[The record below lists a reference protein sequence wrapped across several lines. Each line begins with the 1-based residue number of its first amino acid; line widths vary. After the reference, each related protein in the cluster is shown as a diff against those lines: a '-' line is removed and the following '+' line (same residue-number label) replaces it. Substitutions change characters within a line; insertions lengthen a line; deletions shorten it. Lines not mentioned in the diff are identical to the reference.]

1 MSEDRLLKDRVF
13 RVDPLPKGPY
23 GGVAVVIDVIRA
35 TTTAGVFLG
44 AGALDLVLAESL
56 DQARALR
63 LPGEVLAGERGGL
76 RPEGFDLGNSP
87 QEAFRVRGRRVV
99 MATTNGTRAV
109 YAART
114 AQALLLGSLQNAR
127 AVAEKAALLGEEV
140 TLVCAGKEGE
150 MGLDDLYTAG
160 VIGRRLMELGFQ
172 PEGETA
178 HLALFLSQHDPLE
191 VLRASEAAKA
201 LERVGLG
208 EDVPLCAQVDVHE
221 VVPVRTGYRDG
232 GVVFGRG

>member
-1 MSEDRLLKDRVF
+1 MGGDRILKDRVF

-23 GGVAVVIDVIRA
+23 EGVAVVIDVIRA
-35 TTTAGVFLG
+35 TTTAGAFLE
-44 AGALDLVLAESL
+44 AGALDLVLAKSL

-109 YAART
+109 HAART

-160 VIGRRLMELGFQ
+160 VIGRRLMELGFRA
-172 PEGETA
+172 EGETA
-178 HLALFLSQHDPLE
+178 HLALFLAENDPLA
-191 VLRASEAAKA
+191 VLQASEAAKA
-201 LERVGLG
+201 LDRVGLG
-208 EDVPLCAQVDVHE
+208 EDVVLCAQVDVHKA
-221 VVPVRTGYRDG
+221 VPVRTGYRDG